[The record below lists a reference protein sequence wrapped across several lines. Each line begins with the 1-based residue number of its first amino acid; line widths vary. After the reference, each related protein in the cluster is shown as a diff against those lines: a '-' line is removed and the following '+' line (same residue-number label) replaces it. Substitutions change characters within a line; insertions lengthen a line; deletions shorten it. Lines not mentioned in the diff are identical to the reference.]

1 VSNNTS
7 VTAHK
12 SPKKEKLMKPLFVS
26 LVCCVILS
34 FTLMAC
40 SDNPAPTESATVSTQ
55 SVAVPLAKTAGPG
68 AWVFRYQDVLCEGWV
83 VPDEGIMFTWGV
95 NDLGL
100 LLSSGWVAAAEMVDV
115 KDVLLPNAD
124 PTLRRLLDKA
134 INKDAT
140 IYVWDISSWEGTF
153 FSTIAKHAPIA
164 TGVGKLSWLDTDEL
178 ADGLGSQNTDVFGW
192 KANGVL
198 LGVDGRTHTL
208 KFTNKIMWKSSDP
221 DKFHYVLN
229 FVYTPR

>member
-1 VSNNTS
+1 
-7 VTAHK
+7 
-12 SPKKEKLMKPLFVS
+12 MKTLSFS
-26 LVCCVILS
+26 LLLSAILS
-34 FTLMAC
+34 FMLLGC
-40 SDNPAPTESATVSTQ
+40 SDNPAPTVIPTVSTG
-55 SVAVPLAKTAGPG
+55 SVTTPLAKESGPG
-68 AWVFRYQDVLCEGWV
+68 AWIFRYQDVLFEGWV
-83 VPDEGIMFTWGV
+83 VPDEGIVFTWGV
-95 NDLGL
+95 SDINL
-100 LLSSGWVAAAEMVDV
+100 LCNSGWLAAAEMVDV

-140 IYVWDISSWEGTF
+140 IYVWDISSWEGDWCPTF
-153 FSTIAKHAPIA
+153 TKHAPIA

-221 DKFHYVLN
+221 DHFHLVRN